1 MQTTQSLLLV
11 TALCSEAF
19 AHTGDYILHSFLFQ
33 SRGAAGTM
41 RATAPCVDNGCC
53 NGLVLFEAMFVM
65 LVCLRV
71 PPAILN
77 GW

>member
-41 RATAPCVDNGCC
+41 RATAPMC
-53 NGLVLFEAMFVM
+53 
-65 LVCLRV
+65 
-71 PPAILN
+71 
-77 GW
+77 